1 MVAEPSGSGKTH
13 SVYSLG
19 KKGFV
24 FHCRVSNHG
33 EELTLPW
40 KECVE
45 RIESISTLKDSGEDN
60 FRCAKSAQLMVQLLI
75 IAYYEI
81 ALRVLQIGFR
91 ETHDFSSALRFSYTR
106 ELLLR
111 FFSHDQAAVI
121 VADFYK
127 SLLNVEVVENFL
139 STPNTANLTNVT
151 SYVIG
156 CLESAHEL
164 RNTVLP
170 LSRERDILIF
180 NIDEVQCLLTRFPG
194 LFVQQGEYRS
204 EKVRSTG
211 KDPSRHYDFKP
222 GSSEEKKLE
231 FPHASSLSD
240 CNREEQVIVDNKR
253 SLFHSVAYSC
263 LDFQMKQKVGIC
275 FTGRI

>member
-1 MVAEPSGSGKTH
+1 MTIQGKLEIHCAKIISDIIRPVEQIVVAQQVFFGCGAFLKKHLPYDFVSSSFNSFLLHTVGNENILFNCIKGEIYAKKQDSCITMVAEPSGSGKTH

-40 KECVE
+40 TECVE

-127 SLLNVEVVENFL
+127 S
-139 STPNTANLTNVT
+139 
-151 SYVIG
+151 
-156 CLESAHEL
+156 
-164 RNTVLP
+164 
-170 LSRERDILIF
+170 
-180 NIDEVQCLLTRFPG
+180 
-194 LFVQQGEYRS
+194 
-204 EKVRSTG
+204 
-211 KDPSRHYDFKP
+211 
-222 GSSEEKKLE
+222 
-231 FPHASSLSD
+231 
-240 CNREEQVIVDNKR
+240 
-253 SLFHSVAYSC
+253 
-263 LDFQMKQKVGIC
+263 
-275 FTGRI
+275 